1 MKEYV
6 LITGATSGIGYEFAK
21 IFAENKYNLVLSG
34 RNIQVL
40 QTMKEQMEGK
50 YKIMVY
56 IFEKDLSQNGSAEEL
71 YNEIKNNNINIDIL
85 INNAGF
91 GYVNEFINEELTKD
105 YEMMNLNMNSLT
117 VLTKLCGREMAERK
131 HGKILNVASTGA
143 YHPGPYTAVYYASK
157 AYVLSLTEAVVHEL
171 KPYNV
176 TVTAL
181 CPGATKTNFCK
192 REGKEDN
199 PKAKDPSFVAKKG
212 YDALMKGKPSVIP
225 GIENKLLVMI
235 PRKIAAPFIGKYQMG
250 LKKKSKK

>member
-21 IFAENKYNLVLSG
+21 IFAKNKYNLILSG

-40 QTMKEQMEGK
+40 QTMKECMEKK
-50 YKIMVY
+50 YEIKVY
-56 IFEKDLSQNGSAEEL
+56 IFEKDLSKRGSAEEL
-71 YNEIKNNNINIDIL
+71 YKEIKNNNINIDIL

-91 GYVNEFINEELTKD
+91 GYVNEFIKEGYDKD
-105 YEMMNLNMNSLT
+105 DEMMTLNMNSLT
-117 VLTKLCGREMAERK
+117 ILTKLCGREMAERK

-143 YHPGPYTAVYYASK
+143 YHPGPYTAVYYVSK
-157 AYVLSLTEAVVHEL
+157 AYVLSLTEAIAYEL

-199 PKAKDPSFVAKKG
+199 PKAKDPAFVAKKG
-212 YDALMKGKPSVIP
+212 FNALMKGKKNVIP

-250 LKKKSKK
+250 LKKKNKK

>member
-21 IFAENKYNLVLSG
+21 IFAENKYNLILSG
-34 RNIQVL
+34 RNNGVL
-40 QTMKEQMEGK
+40 KNMKADLEQK
-50 YKIMVY
+50 YKITVY
-56 IFEKDLSQNGSAEEL
+56 IFEKDLSQKGSAEEL
-71 YNEIKNNNINIDIL
+71 YKEIKSNNINIDIL

-91 GYVNEFINEELTKD
+91 GYVNEFINEGLTKD
-105 YEMMNLNMNSLT
+105 DEMMTLNMDSLT
-117 VLTKLCGREMAERK
+117 VLTKLCAREMAERK

-157 AYVLSLTEAVVHEL
+157 AYVLSLTEAIAHEL

-212 YDALMKGKPSVIP
+212 YDALMKGKRNIIP

-250 LKKKSKK
+250 LKKNQK

>member
-1 MKEYV
+1 MKQYV

-21 IFAENKYNLVLSG
+21 IFAENNYNLIISG
-34 RNIQVL
+34 RNIKVL
-40 QTMKEQMEGK
+40 QNMKERMEEE

-56 IFEKDLSQNGSAEEL
+56 IFEKDLSKKGSAEEL
-71 YNEIKNNNINIDIL
+71 YKEIKNNNINIDIL

-91 GYVNEFINEELTKD
+91 GYVNEFIKEGYDKD
-105 YEMMNLNMNSLT
+105 EEMMNLNMNSLT

-131 HGKILNVASTGA
+131 QGKILNVASTGA
-143 YHPGPYTAVYYASK
+143 YHPGPYTAVYYATK
-157 AYVLSLTEAVVHEL
+157 AYVLSLTEAVAHEL

-212 YDALMKGKPSVIP
+212 YEALMKGKGNIIP
-225 GIENKLLVMI
+225 GIENKLLVML
-235 PRKIAAPFIGKYQMG
+235 PRKIVAPFIGKYQMG
-250 LKKKSKK
+250 LKKKHK

>member
-6 LITGATSGIGYEFAK
+6 LITGATSGIGYEFSK
-21 IFAENKYNLVLSG
+21 IFAENKYNLILSG
-34 RNIQVL
+34 RNIQIL
-40 QTMKEQMEGK
+40 ENMKEQLEEK
-50 YKIMVY
+50 YKIVVY
-56 IFEKDLSQNGSAEEL
+56 IFEKDLSKKGNAEEL
-71 YNEIKNNNINIDIL
+71 YKEIKKNNINIDIL

-91 GYVNEFINEELTKD
+91 GYVNEFIKEAYDKD
-105 YEMMNLNMNSLT
+105 EEMMTLNMNSLT

-157 AYVLSLTEAVVHEL
+157 AYVLSLTEAVAHEL

-212 YDALMKGKPSVIP
+212 YDALIKGKRNIIP

-235 PRKIAAPFIGKYQMG
+235 PRKIATPFIGKYQMG
-250 LKKKSKK
+250 LKNKHK